1 MQRERKEGTGGS
13 QKLKILLIDDMKSL
27 ALLLQ
32 AGLQQRGHTVF
43 AAFSGKEGIEIFGK
57 ELPDVTICDM
67 GMEEMN
73 GLEVSRALGEI
84 CEQKGISRRPFILLT
99 GWGAAMEEEALS
111 HTGVDR
117 VIAKPVEVSVLAKIV
132 HEVVEGA

>member
-1 MQRERKEGTGGS
+1 MQGERKDDTGGS
-13 QKLKILLIDDMKSL
+13 QKLIILLIDDMKSL

-43 AAFSGKEGIEIFGK
+43 AAFSGREGIEIFEK
-57 ELPDVTICDM
+57 ELPDVIICDM

-73 GLEVSRALGEI
+73 GLEVSQAMGEI
-84 CEQKGISRRPFILLT
+84 CEQKEIPTRPFILLT
-99 GWGAAMEEEALS
+99 GWGAAMAEEALS

-117 VIAKPVEVSVLAKIV
+117 VIAKPVEVAALAQMV
-132 HEVVEGA
+132 QEVVGNT